1 MRRRILQTAR
11 AASFLTIVIV
21 VSTFLLS
28 AIWTGGVYGR
38 DGDLLLGVF
47 PGQLRIGWSQD
58 WNNDGD
64 WAHFHMARSS
74 EALQLG
80 FLGGNTFTSA
90 APFEIA
96 LDFPIWLFLV
106 PLAASFVYCQ
116 RLIRRLPSGP
126 ACRRCGYP
134 VGSSSRCTECGAPLV
149 RPVTQPI
156 ASAAGPSCGG
166 A

>member
-1 MRRRILQTAR
+1 V
-11 AASFLTIVIV
+11 AAFLTIVIV

-38 DGDLLLGVF
+38 DGDLLLGVY
-47 PGQLRIGWSQD
+47 PGQLRLGWSQD
-58 WNNDGD
+58 WKIDGN

-80 FLGGNTFTSA
+80 FLGGNTFTAA

-106 PLAASFVYCQ
+106 PLVASLIYCH
-116 RLIRRLPSGP
+116 RLIGRLPTGP
-126 ACRRCGYP
+126 VCRRCGYP
-134 VGSSSRCTECGAPLV
+134 VGTSSRCSECGAPLARSV
-149 RPVTQPI
+149 
-156 ASAAGPSCGG
+156 A
-166 A
+166 